1 MKAATEVTAPAAL
14 ENEDRHAR
22 GVLSFSG
29 HPRTGGAYDSQHRT
43 ARIAG
48 CTRRYGRVAGCGTRA
63 AADTNHL
70 ISPRDEYCGA
80 GPMYANPDQD
90 QHRRNRLL
98 AALRPGDY
106 ALLEPHLQIVPI
118 AEGEFLHLPG
128 EAIEQVYFLHR
139 GIVAL
144 MAISEDGDAIATAS
158 VGSEGAIGTIAG
170 TGFVRAFTRAMVQAA
185 GVASRIAV
193 PHFRRAVSKSD
204 AINDLLTRYHMAL
217 MCQVQQTSLCNSV
230 HDATSRLSR
239 LLLVLSEQSE
249 EGTISF
255 SQERLADMLGL
266 RRSSVTVAA
275 QTLQSRRFISYRRGR
290 IEIVNRKGL
299 KAAACECYE
308 VVSRT
313 FDQFLEDK
321 QVTR

>member
-1 MKAATEVTAPAAL
+1 M
-14 ENEDRHAR
+14 
-22 GVLSFSG
+22 
-29 HPRTGGAYDSQHRT
+29 
-43 ARIAG
+43 
-48 CTRRYGRVAGCGTRA
+48 
-63 AADTNHL
+63 
-70 ISPRDEYCGA
+70 
-80 GPMYANPDQD
+80 NPDQD

-98 AALRPGDY
+98 AALGPRDF

-118 AEGEFLHLPG
+118 REGEFLHVPG
-128 EAIEQVYFLHR
+128 DEIEQVYFLHS
-139 GIVAL
+139 GIVSL
-144 MAISEDGDAIATAS
+144 MAISEDGNAISTAS

-170 TGFVRAFTRAMVQAA
+170 TGFVRAFTRAMVQAP
-185 GVASRIAV
+185 GVASQIAV
-193 PHFRRAVSKSD
+193 SHFRRAVSTSE

-239 LLLVLSEQSE
+239 LLLILSEQGE
-249 EGTISF
+249 DDTISF

-266 RRSSVTVAA
+266 RRSSVTLAA

-313 FDQFLEDK
+313 LDQFLEDK